1 MQIKKAVSLAM
12 IIKDEEEML
21 EQCLMSIKDIV
32 DEIIIVDTGSKDNSI
47 AIASKF
53 TDKIFNYEWDNNFS
67 NARNYS
73 IEKCTRDWI
82 FFMDAD
88 DYFNP
93 RDKNKFLK
101 LIESSDKEG
110 YFFVTKNYIDLN
122 RKDKYSTNLNIRL
135 IRNKD
140 RYEFVGAIH
149 EQLVEKRN
157 KTLDISLFSTV
168 DISIEHKGY
177 LKAVM
182 EKKQKKERNINILEE
197 ELKKDPKNI
206 FMNFNMGNEYLSLEN
221 YNKALEYY
229 DISYKNSTEVRGF
242 THKLLLRMVVC
253 YNELKEFKK
262 AIKFAEEA
270 IKIFPKFTEVY
281 YMLGTIFE
289 KERKYTLA
297 IESYE
302 KAIDIGESSIDIKVI
317 NGCGTILAFKAL
329 GKIYKNFRDYK
340 KAKINYK
347 KAMEYNK
354 NKLEDYYNFIYCLL
368 KELDNKH
375 LFIDVL
381 KKSEKIGYIQ
391 GLIVT
396 NLLIDEGFMDAGIDF
411 VEELS
416 SEKTDHYYF
425 LKGKALF
432 YKNEFE
438 NVIKV
443 FKSIEEKSVY
453 FDEALVLEILS
464 KEFIGG
470 YNQEDYKF
478 EKIKDN
484 EIKELI
490 KIIIKSGKDLKEK
503 GDSDLK
509 EEGYLIKAINILD
522 NILKTKRFDY
532 FEKALD
538 VLNYINS
545 EKVLYELGKL
555 YYRNNYKPLATKE
568 ILRSWDIYGVIDEES
583 YWVFLSSI

>member
-368 KELDNKH
+368 KELDNEH

>member
-1 MQIKKAVSLAM
+1 MQIKKTVSLAM

-47 AIASKF
+47 SIASKF

-73 IEKCTRDWI
+73 IEKCTKDWI

-262 AIKFAEEA
+262 AIKLAEEA
-270 IKIFPKFTEVY
+270 IKVFPKFTEVY
-281 YMLGTIFE
+281 YMLGTILE

-347 KAMEYNK
+347 KAMEYNE

-368 KELDNKH
+368 KELDNEH

-396 NLLIDEGFMDAGIDF
+396 NLLIDEGFLDAGIDF
-411 VEELS
+411 VEALS

-503 GDSDLK
+503 GDSDLE

-583 YWVFLSSI
+583 YWIFLSSI